1 MIIHQRVQ
9 RVKLH
14 HPQEVLPR
22 PIPQNLKVLHV
33 VPEPEREGVREKRD
47 REGERERREKE
58 RPRKR
63 WGERERENTFG
74 IKME

>member
-22 PIPQNLKVLHV
+22 PVPQNLKVLHV

-47 REGERERREKE
+47 REGERERRKRDREKDGG
-58 RPRKR
+58 R
-63 WGERERENTFG
+63 GRERTLLE
-74 IKME
+74 